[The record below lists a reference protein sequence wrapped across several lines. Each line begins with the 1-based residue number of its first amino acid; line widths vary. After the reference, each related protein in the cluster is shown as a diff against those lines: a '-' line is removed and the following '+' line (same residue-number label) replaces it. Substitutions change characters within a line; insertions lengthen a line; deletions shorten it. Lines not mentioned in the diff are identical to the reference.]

1 MPDYEWTCTA
11 CGEQN
16 PPYTEA
22 CRNCYTLA
30 VPNVIQTE
38 SAPPL
43 PSLSPAMDP
52 PASPKLQ
59 PLVAQSASPNAEYV
73 PNEIPAGTRVQNT
86 LISIALMT
94 YGAFGLWINDLYIP
108 GKRSKGIH
116 LHGIAAWVMYGAFLG
131 ACLALL
137 SVVVDHYDRRNN
149 ELQYKQFTDACRYVG
164 WGLFILSLIIE
175 IAYKP

>member
-1 MPDYEWTCTA
+1 MPDHGWKCTA
-11 CGEQN
+11 CGERN

-22 CRNCYTLA
+22 CRNCYVLA
-30 VPNVIQTE
+30 VPKVTRNE
-38 SAPPL
+38 AAAAPQ
-43 PSLSPAMDP
+43 SVSPTADP
-52 PASPKLQ
+52 AESPKSK
-59 PLVAQSASPNAEYV
+59 PVEAPSASLAEYV
-73 PNEIPAGTRVQNT
+73 PNEIPVGTRVQNI

-137 SVVVDHYDRRNN
+137 AAVVDHYDRRNN
-149 ELQYKQFTDACRYVG
+149 ELQYKHFSDGCRHVG
-164 WGLFILSLIIE
+164 WGLFILSVVIQ
-175 IAYKP
+175 IAYNP